1 MVMENGYDDLRA
13 VGDPTRNAWLEKL
26 ARFGIAT
33 KGVVYVILG
42 VLAVMAAAGTSDGRI
57 TDAGGVVRL
66 LGRQPFG
73 TALLAAAAV
82 GLAGYTL
89 WRFAQAA
96 FDPDGVGSDLKGV
109 AKRAGYAV
117 SGLIYGALALGVAQ
131 SLVGVR
137 RGGASPR
144 SWLGTLLSEGSAGVA
159 AVAVVG
165 VAVGGVAVAQFGQAV
180 TAGFMRE
187 LDTGA
192 MGHTARTWIERA
204 GRVGHAARG
213 VVLAILAWF
222 LVRVAVQSD
231 SSEWQGS
238 DGALREI
245 AQQEQGTL
253 LLGVVA
259 AGLAAFGAYQITVAR
274 YRKIGQ
280 R

>member
-1 MVMENGYDDLRA
+1 MVMESGYEELRA
-13 VGDPTRNAWLEKL
+13 VGDPSRNAWLEKL

-33 KGVVYVILG
+33 KGAVYVILG
-42 VLAVMAAAGTSDGRI
+42 ILAVMAAAGTSGGRI

-73 TALLAAAAV
+73 TALLVAAAV

-96 FDPDGVGSDLKGV
+96 FDPDRVGSDLKGL
-109 AKRAGYAV
+109 AKRAGYAA
-117 SGLIYGALALGVAQ
+117 SGLIYGALSLGVAQ
-131 SLVGVR
+131 SLLGAR
-137 RGGASPR
+137 RGGAGTR
-144 SWLGTLLSEGSAGVA
+144 SWLGALLSEGSAGAA
-159 AVAVVG
+159 AVALVG
-165 VAVGGVAVAQFGQAV
+165 VVVGGVAVAQFAMAV

-192 MGHTARTWIERA
+192 MSHTARTWIERA
-204 GRVGHAARG
+204 GRIGHAARG

-222 LVRVAVQSD
+222 LVRVAMHAD
-231 SSEWQGS
+231 SAEWRGS

-245 AQQEQGTL
+245 ARQDHGTL

-259 AGLAAFGAYQITVAR
+259 AGLAAYGAHQITVAR
-274 YRKIGQ
+274 YRKIGPH
-280 R
+280 

>member
-1 MVMENGYDDLRA
+1 MVMENGYNDLRA
-13 VGDPTRNAWLEKL
+13 VGDPSRNEGLEKL

-33 KGVVYVILG
+33 QGVVYVILG

-57 TDAGGVVRL
+57 TDPGGVVRL

-117 SGLIYGALALGVAQ
+117 SGLIYGALSLGVAQ
-131 SLVGVR
+131 SLAGAR
-137 RGGASPR
+137 RGGAGPR
-144 SWLGTLLSEGSAGVA
+144 SWLGALLSEGSAGTA
-159 AVAVVG
+159 AVALAGVVVG
-165 VAVGGVAVAQFGQAV
+165 VVAAAQFGKAV

-192 MGHTARTWIERA
+192 MSHTARTWIERA

-222 LVRVAVQSD
+222 LVRVAMQTD
-231 SSEWQGS
+231 SSEWRGS

-245 AQQEQGTL
+245 ARQEHGTL

-259 AGLAAFGAYQITVAR
+259 AGLAAYGAYQITVAR
-274 YRKIGQ
+274 YRKIG
-280 R
+280 RR

>member
-1 MVMENGYDDLRA
+1 MAMASGYDDLRA
-13 VGDPTRNAWLEKL
+13 VGDPSRNGWLEKL

-96 FDPDGVGSDLKGV
+96 FDPDGDGSDLKGV

-117 SGLIYGALALGVAQ
+117 SGLIYGALSLGVAK
-131 SLVGVR
+131 SLVGAR
-137 RGGASPR
+137 RGGAGPR
-144 SWLGTLLSEGSAGVA
+144 SWLGTVLSEGSAGTA
-159 AVAVVG
+159 AVVLVG
-165 VAVGGVAVAQFGQAV
+165 VVVAGVAVAQFGQAV

-192 MGHTARTWIERA
+192 MSHTARAWIERA

-222 LVRVAVQSD
+222 LVRVAMQSD
-231 SSEWQGS
+231 SSEWRGS

-245 AQQEQGTL
+245 ARQEQGTL

-259 AGLAAFGAYQITVAR
+259 AGLAAYGAYQITVAR